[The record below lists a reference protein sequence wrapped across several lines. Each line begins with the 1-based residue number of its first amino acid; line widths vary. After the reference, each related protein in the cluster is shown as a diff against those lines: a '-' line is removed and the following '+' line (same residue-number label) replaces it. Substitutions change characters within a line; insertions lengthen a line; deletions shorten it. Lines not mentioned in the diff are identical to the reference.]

1 MLTDPGSTAFE
12 ETFPITNHFV
22 RGRNVLVSTADM
34 GTLFAQVEKHQR
46 HFQIDLNGEQEAIFR
61 AFLSGFALHT
71 ASYPRTAIL
80 AWTIHFQDPHLNVFL
95 GGDASASTVTGRL
108 FTEGLKDEDTNM
120 FYQDLVLRGKPPH
133 RSIVPFEGTDPRGTM
148 EFYYH
153 QSEQRP
159 GRFFHLGEDRYA
171 LVSAHPD
178 FDPHWFRNLCAG
190 SVASLA
196 QDETL
201 SHIETRH
208 FRWQC
213 GCHRERIE
221 KILLA
226 PMADDPEGLF
236 GDDEV
241 ITVNCPRCAAR
252 YRVSRESMEA
262 AVQQA
267 LETSRK
273 NT

>member
-1 MLTDPGSTAFE
+1 MPTDPAPTAYE
-12 ETFPITNHFV
+12 DTFPITNHFV

-34 GTLFAQVEKHQR
+34 APLFAQFQR
-46 HFQIDLNGEQEAIFR
+46 HRQGFQIELTGEQEAIFH
-61 AFLSGFALHT
+61 AFLAGFALHT
-71 ASYPRTAIL
+71 ASYPRTAVL
-80 AWTIHFQDPHLNVFL
+80 AWTIHFQEPHLNIFL

-108 FTEGLKDEDTNM
+108 FTEGLKDESTNM

-133 RSIVPFEGTDPRGTM
+133 RSIVPFEGNDPRGTM
-148 EFYYH
+148 EYYYQ

-159 GRFFHLGEDRYA
+159 GRFFHLGGDLYA

-178 FDPHWFRNLCAG
+178 FDLHWFRNLSPG
-190 SVASLA
+190 DVADLA
-196 QDETL
+196 QTEIL

-208 FRWQC
+208 FRWHC

-226 PMADDPEGLF
+226 PMADDPEALF
-236 GDDEV
+236 GNDEI
-241 ITVNCPRCAAR
+241 ITVNCPRCAGR
-252 YRVSRESMEA
+252 YRVSREAMEA
-262 AVQQA
+262 VLRAY
-267 LETSRK
+267 LETSPE

>member
-1 MLTDPGSTAFE
+1 MPSEPGSTAFE
-12 ETFPITNHFV
+12 DTFPITNHFV

-34 GTLFAQVEKHQR
+34 GPLFAQFQKHR
-46 HFQIDLNGEQEAIFR
+46 HHFQIELNDEQEAIFR

-80 AWTIHFQDPHLNVFL
+80 AWTIHFQDPALNVFL

-108 FTEGLKDEDTNM
+108 FTEGLREEDSNM
-120 FYQDLVLRGKPPH
+120 FYQDLVLRGKPTH

-148 EFYYH
+148 EFYYQ

-159 GRFFHLGEDRYA
+159 GRFFHLEGDLYA

-178 FDPHWFRNLCAG
+178 FDPQWFRNLTTE
-190 SVASLA
+190 SVACLA
-196 QDETL
+196 QNETL

-208 FRWQC
+208 FRWHC

-221 KILLA
+221 KILIA

-262 AVQQA
+262 ALAEA
-267 LETSRK
+267 LDASPK